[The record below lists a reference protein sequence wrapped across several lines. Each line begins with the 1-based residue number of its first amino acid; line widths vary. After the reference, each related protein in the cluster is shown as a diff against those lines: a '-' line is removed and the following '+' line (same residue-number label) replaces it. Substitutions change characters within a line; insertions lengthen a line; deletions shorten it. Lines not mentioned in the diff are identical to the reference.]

1 MALTKQDLEQEAYA
15 NIDDYPA
22 LAAAFRAGD
31 PTVIQHIGAIAA
43 MGAAMLQQMEVAA
56 MERFTKERDSTILAD
71 AAIRG
76 IVPRAKGVKVEV
88 LAKNPSTAPLSLQMG
103 RVILDAQ
110 GNSYRVETPVT
121 IAAGQTTPVISRQGI
136 TQTIRHKVSENTPFY
151 AIPIPEAEDGSY
163 LASITVSSNA
173 GDYEWRSHYT
183 NVQVGELVYHV
194 EVDDKRRVYV
204 RFGMRDVV
212 GHQPAVGEV
221 ITVTVGYAFGDI
233 VPEAGSTF
241 GLEYVNG
248 NEALLELEFSRVV
261 QRGEDPMPMEVL
273 RELAKYPSTYAD
285 DAVFM
290 GEFDFLVRKNF
301 QGLRFSSVWNEAQEE
316 LVRGVNIENMNCLF
330 VAVVG
335 ADGQEVYIQPGQE
348 GPQEPVEGEPQAA
361 QPVPPVGYR
370 RLREDELTSLQHEI
384 RRKIWAA
391 DNSYRVFFCTPV
403 QEEIGMRVSGKASSS
418 FNRADVVAQIRKLL
432 LDHYGENSAAAR
444 RGFNRPLYREVYELL
459 RKSVPALVGGD
470 ADWQLEIT
478 NPYGNARPELWR
490 FVSEASL
497 TVEIDVVNTVRP
509 SWGA

>member
-22 LAAAFRAGD
+22 LAAGFRAGD
-31 PTVIQHIGAIAA
+31 PTVTQHIGAIAA

-76 IVPRAKGVKVEV
+76 IIPRAKGVKVEV
-88 LAKNPSTAPLSLQMG
+88 IANNPSSAPVSLQMG
-103 RVILDAQ
+103 RVVLDAN
-110 GNSYRVETPVT
+110 GNSYIVEAPVT
-121 IAAGQTTPVISRQGI
+121 IAADKQAPVLLRQGSN
-136 TQTIRHKVSENTPFY
+136 QTILHTVTDSTPFY
-151 AIPIPEAEDGSY
+151 AIQIPESDDGSY
-163 LASITVSSNA
+163 LSSIAVSSIA
-173 GDYEWRSHYT
+173 GEYEWRSHYT
-183 NVQVGELVYHV
+183 NINPGDLTYHV

-212 GHQPAVGEV
+212 GRQPTVGEV
-221 ITVTVGYAFGDI
+221 ITLSVGYALGDI
-233 VPEAGSTF
+233 VPDVGSVF
-241 GLEYVNG
+241 GLDYVNG
-248 NEALLELEFSRVV
+248 NEASLELTFSRVV
-261 QRGEDPMPMEVL
+261 QRGENPIPMQVL

-301 QGLRFSSVWNEAQEE
+301 QGLSFSSVWNEAQEE
-316 LVRGVNIENMNCLF
+316 LVRGANIENMNCLF

-335 ADGQEVYIQPGQE
+335 ADGQEVYIKPSQP
-348 GPQEPVEGEPQAA
+348 PQEPLPEDQEPEA
-361 QPVPPVGYR
+361 PSGYR
-370 RLREDELTSLQHEI
+370 RLIEEELTSLQQDI

-403 QEEIGMRVSGKASSS
+403 QEEIGMRVTGKASST

-432 LDHYGENSAAAR
+432 LDNYGENSAAAR

-459 RKSVPALVGGD
+459 RKNVPALVGGD

-497 TVEIDVVNTVRP
+497 IVEIEVVNTVCP